1 MESCAPACPTVSG
14 VIRGYRPDLDGLR
27 TVAVYLVLL
36 FHAGLGWV
44 DGGFIGVDLFFCCPA
59 SWSPG

>member
-1 MESCAPACPTVSG
+1 MPASPTVSG

-36 FHAGLGWV
+36 FHAGVGPAE
-44 DGGFIGVDLFFCCPA
+44 GGFIGVDLFFCSPA
-59 SWSPG
+59 SS